1 MPDVVIAYRTIQLGL
16 QVVLRFILQ
25 LVRRCD
31 VDRLTAVIVRQK
43 TAMAFKLSPQGY
55 RSGIVSRPPR
65 SSCIHGKVKPCIR
78 RSTF

>member
-43 TAMAFKLSPQGY
+43 TAMALKLPLSA
-55 RSGIVSRPPR
+55 GIP
-65 SSCIHGKVKPCIR
+65 
-78 RSTF
+78 